1 MAIANLTQEVSLVDS
16 DFLGLPVQHHIA
28 DNGYWYIYHPSDLDS
43 NNVLAG
49 NAIEAYKWDSA
60 LHIDPTYYLSASD
73 PTYAANDGTH
83 AFITET
89 WDGVTKRYHGGA
101 IQHIGTGVN
110 DITGTSENDAFMF
123 AHIGTFGDD
132 NTSATS
138 PAGGSLEDDAF
149 YWDRMYQRSA
159 GDEWEYYQYHKH
171 LPSNYSKYDDGRIV
185 FGSDGFIRPAD
196 KQYGYLINILA
207 KQGQNAYS
215 VPLARIHTPSVG
227 GAHNSH
233 NDVTLPNQ
241 AGINYLPGGI
251 LKGSS
256 NRFHAFYLED
266 ANNADSE
273 WNIYSRTYTSSSGSF
288 TAQVNYG
295 AYDIKVPNF
304 DPYPGANEN
313 AEGTQNDYTFSISAG
328 HTFGSY
334 VYWPVTMKAVTRS
347 WAVETVVPGGQNVY
361 RIDGTDRQEPGTLD
375 ATTNHP
381 TIRLK
386 VGDTIVFDVADDYL
400 VHPLYVKT
408 NSQSNTN
415 NQAPGASGN
424 GTATVTFT
432 PQSAGTFYYV
442 CVVHSGMYGQI
453 EVTDLEGTGDLKI
466 WRVTDANTISPG
478 SLTQIDMPWPFQGTD
493 VTPSALITSVGSN
506 GYIAAAGGTGGGAQ
520 MYSFASQLDS
530 GGQLVFQGDIVT
542 NPADQYL
549 RIHGFKY
556 NAENTKYYA
565 LLSGNDGVGTYSGD
579 GLYSWDLAGG
589 TFAGYAHLDID
600 PSSLGFVNR
609 GNNTSG
615 YLSYNNATGVI
626 TRDGSNTE
634 PEGIPNGVNILTWD
648 DASPLFYN
656 RKEINTG
663 STEYYFQGIYLSDG
677 RKALVGRVEDAPGNT
692 GNELS
697 GDLILTIVDNENNSV
712 SYSYGLDGD
721 DFVTGI
727 IEDVENNKLILS
739 GYAKGELADKSKQ
752 WVHGWARNL
761 NQSYDSA
768 AMSFESIMRDNNGDY
783 LVAGYD
789 SINGDTILAKWDK
802 DFTYQGSNYLS
813 IGGQED
819 HPVKIL
825 HDESTGDRYV
835 VGYTYN
841 GPSPYSYGLIVKINS
856 SNVVQ
861 WSKRYGLGSQY
872 VKPTAAELI
881 SRNGTTYIVSFFQ
894 TSSSDV
900 ANYISGAL
908 ISFDTNG
915 NQLQSR
921 SLSGFTTDTSMFVNS
936 ITAGGA
942 DTGKFFISGSAARLD
957 APAVARTP
965 AWAFCD
971 INDPQLIKYIRY
983 IDYDNFGTADQQT
996 YDDYEA
1002 AWLDVKL
1009 IKYDSDLSTHEI
1021 ILGGKKEDV
1030 SLADGAEATA
1040 LAPMGERGHAS
1051 IALLQKAKIA
1061 DSAAY
1066 SVDVMW
1072 SKEITTGKGYME
1084 EINSVLVEDS
1094 DSRPWW
1100 FFEDEEFHDGNH
1112 RVIFAGTGLN
1122 LDSTAGT
1129 LMRADTLIGG
1139 VNTNDGSL
1147 YFHSS
1152 LGHMGEDNIN
1162 KDMVWD
1168 HLTRNFVI
1176 VGSSTSHS
1184 VGKDGVLFRGEKEG
1198 WGQGVY
1204 HTAASTSNAYY
1215 YDSATISA
1223 VNETALEVHKR
1234 EISNPSFL
1242 DTNFIETSLTSTLP
1256 TRTYNT
1262 LEYNGSYGANGLFT
1276 GFMAIVDKD
1285 DLQSFL
1291 NTDAYREEKAAGKII
1306 HRAESVFEIHQ
1317 VSTVGDATADDGNV
1331 FFYDVIKS
1339 SDGEYYYLAGQ
1350 TSGNIAKQNT
1360 GLSGVYDY
1368 FLGQWDIASKEFRFW
1383 QNGTADDEEIYALTE
1398 LEGTSKA
1405 VTNPEAVNNGAFK
1418 GTISWTPTT
1427 AGTYYYQ
1434 CGNHTAM
1441 NGQIV
1446 VQDVV
1451 GTSSTFDV
1459 TAAYD
1464 NAPSAFRFSGTDRVG
1479 NINPATDNPTLTI
1492 DTNDTI
1498 NIAVDNRGHPLW
1510 IQSET
1515 GTGGAKKGHIAFTGR
1530 TTGNLA
1536 NGTLFGG
1543 YDIFL
1548 GIFDPRAWGAEYYNI
1563 GSGFNDK
1570 GMNIHDINSTIPNT
1584 LAITYTSF
1592 GSVNNALTFGSED
1605 IGLITFNYDSD
1616 TWSQGYQTGSETS
1629 EEIEQN
1635 GKPSSRLPDG
1645 RIGVVCNTAGAFADD
1660 ANTFGLKDMGLGI
1673 FEFDSDG
1680 SGNYLGWKKYQVGS
1694 GSSDFSYSID
1704 NNGSSFLITGYSEAT
1719 WDKDVSGVFVE
1730 FDPER
1735 NIKGKASGT

>member
-16 DFLGLPVQHHIA
+16 DFLGLPVQHHIS
-28 DNGYWYIYHPSDLDS
+28 DNGYWYVYHPSDLT
-43 NNVLAG
+43 NNSQLTN

-60 LHIDPTYYLSASD
+60 LHIDPTYYLSSND
-73 PTYAANDGTH
+73 PTYATTDGSF

-89 WDGVTKRYHGGA
+89 WDGATKRYHGGA
-101 IQHIGTGVN
+101 IQHIGTGTN

-123 AHIGTFGDD
+123 SHIGTFGNDGP
-132 NTSATS
+132 T
-138 PAGGSLEDDAF
+138 AGGTLEDDAF
-149 YWDRMYQRSA
+149 YWDRLYQRNA

-171 LPSNYSKYDDGRIV
+171 LPSNYSKYDDGRMV

-207 KQGQNAYS
+207 KQGQSAYS

-266 ANNADSE
+266 TNNVDSE

-295 AYDIKVPNF
+295 AFDIKVPNF
-304 DPYPGANEN
+304 DPYPGADEDN
-313 AEGTQNDYTFSISAG
+313 EGTQNDYTFSISAG

-347 WAVETVVPGGQNVY
+347 WAVETVVPGGQNIY

-381 TIRLK
+381 TIQMK

-400 VHPLYVKT
+400 VHPLYIKT
-408 NSQSNTN
+408 TPSLGTGD
-415 NQAPGASGN
+415 QASGSSGN

-432 PQSAGTFYYV
+432 PTTTGTFYYV
-442 CVVHSGMYGQI
+442 CSVHSAMYGEI
-453 EVTDLEGTGDLKI
+453 NVTALEGTGDLKI

-520 MYSFASQLDS
+520 MYSFDTQLDS

-565 LLSGNDGVGTYSGD
+565 LLSGNDGVGTYAGD

-589 TFAGYAHLDID
+589 TFAGYPHLDID

-677 RKALVGRVEDAPGNT
+677 RKALVGRVEDAPGNIGT
-692 GNELS
+692 ELT
-697 GDLILTIVDNENNSV
+697 GDLLLTIVDNENNSV
-712 SYSYGLDGD
+712 SYTYGLDGD

-727 IEDVENNKLILS
+727 IEDVENNKIILS

-752 WVHGWARNL
+752 WVHGWARNI
-761 NQSYDSA
+761 NNSYDSA
-768 AMSFESIMRDNNGDY
+768 NCTYESIMRDNAGDY
-783 LVAGYD
+783 IAVGND
-789 SINGDTILAKWDK
+789 SINEDILISYYDK
-802 DFTYQGSNYLS
+802 DFTVTDTKFVS
-813 IGGQED
+813 IGTQLD
-819 HPVKIL
+819 RVSKIV
-825 HDESTGDRYV
+825 HDEDTGDRYMI
-835 VGYTYN
+835 GHTYN
-841 GPSPYSYGLIVKINS
+841 GSLPFSSALVIKMNS
-856 SNVVQ
+856 SNEVV
-861 WSKRYGLGSQY
+861 WSKRYGASNRY
-872 VKPTAAELI
+872 VKGPAIEIVEYSGIKYLAA
-881 SRNGTTYIVSFFQ
+881 FFQ
-894 TSSSDV
+894 SSLVGENDFR
-900 ANYISGAL
+900 SGAIVIL
-908 ISFDTNG
+908 NTDGTIIRTRD
-915 NQLQSR
+915 
-921 SLSGFTTDTSMFVNS
+921 LSEINTGTGLFVNS
-936 ITAGGA
+936 IKAGGIN
-942 DTGKFFISGSAARLD
+942 TGKFFISGSAATLD
-957 APAVARTP
+957 GSAVGRTP
-965 AWAFCD
+965 AWALCD
-971 INDPQLIKYIRY
+971 VNDPLIVKYVRY
-983 IDYDNFGTADQQT
+983 TDYSGFTLADQQT

-1002 AWLDVKL
+1002 AWLDIDI

-1030 SLADGAEATA
+1030 SLADGASATA
-1040 LAPMGERGHAS
+1040 LAPMGERGHTS
-1051 IALLQKAKIA
+1051 FALLQKAKIA

-1066 SVDVMW
+1066 SVDVLW
-1072 SKEITTGKGYME
+1072 TKQIASGRGYME

-1168 HLTRNFVI
+1168 HLTRNFVT

-1215 YDSATISA
+1215 YDSATITTSD
-1223 VNETALEVHKR
+1223 ETLLEANIL
-1234 EISNPSFL
+1234 EISNPSLL
-1242 DTNFIETSLTSTLP
+1242 DFNFTSNDISASLIS
-1256 TRTYNT
+1256 RTYNT

-1276 GFMAIVDKD
+1276 GFLAIVDKD

-1291 NTDAYREEKAAGKII
+1291 NTDAYREEKADGKII

-1317 VSTVGDATADDGNV
+1317 VSTAGDATADDGNV

-1339 SDGEYYYLAGQ
+1339 ADGEYYYLAGQ

-1383 QNGTADDEEIYALTE
+1383 QNGTAEDEEIYALTE

-1405 VTNPEAVNNGAFK
+1405 VTDPEAVNNGAFK

-1434 CGNHTAM
+1434 CGNHTGM

-1451 GTSSTFDV
+1451 GTSSTFNV

-1510 IQSET
+1510 IQTET

-1548 GIFDPRAWGAEYYNI
+1548 GIFDPRAWTAEYYNM

-1570 GMNIHDINSTIPNT
+1570 GMNIHDINSSVENT

-1605 IGLITFNYDSD
+1605 IGIITFNYDSD
-1616 TWSQGYQTGSETS
+1616 TWSPGYQTGSETS

-1673 FEFDSDG
+1673 FDFDSDG